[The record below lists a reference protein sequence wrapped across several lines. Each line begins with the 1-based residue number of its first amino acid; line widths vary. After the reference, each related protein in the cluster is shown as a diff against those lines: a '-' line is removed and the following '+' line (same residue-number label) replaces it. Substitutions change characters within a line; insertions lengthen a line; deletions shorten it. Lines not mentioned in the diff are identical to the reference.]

1 MTKLSFCHFR
11 RCAFL
16 LLAFQLSVNPVVTAA
31 QESDADKPTG
41 PSPATIDPTPSTQQ
55 ELEKELNLAF
65 VQIAE
70 YRETLQQLN
79 TQRLRL
85 EGIRQ
90 EVLEA
95 RVSRT
100 LDQLISLSSETA
112 KKFLDNR
119 EEFPAL
125 EAQKVQVVEIMTSL
139 PSLIGAELSIIRE
152 GIVLPRADQ
161 SALEQAAVLAELEI
175 ASREY
180 DRLLEVLSD
189 TNKLAVELGI
199 DTAPVEADIRKQII
213 RGAEG
218 ASAYLDVI
226 MDHLDRLRRQ
236 LATLPKNEELKAKI
250 AVTERHMLVVA
261 EILRKRAKMMAGM
274 DMDVSRIE
282 TQLITATGALTTEI
296 FNWSVVTGLA
306 SDFFGG
312 IQDWIS
318 DNGAR
323 IVFQLLVFLAIL
335 AIAWKLAKIAQI
347 VTQRAL
353 RTTRVRLS
361 QLLQDMIVST
371 ARSIVLILGL
381 LIGLSQLGVSLG
393 PLLAGLGIAGFIVG
407 FALQDSLSNFASGML
422 ILIYRPFDVG
432 DVVDVNG
439 AFGTVRQMSL
449 VNTTV
454 MTYDNQTLIVPNNQ
468 IWQNVI
474 KNLTNQTTRR
484 VDMTFGI
491 SYGDDIEKA
500 ERVLREIVASNDRV
514 LKDPEPLI
522 HLHELG
528 DSSVNFIVRPWVNT
542 EDYWD
547 TYWAIT
553 RAVKMRFD
561 AEGISIPFP
570 QRDVHLY
577 MHSPSATS

>member
-41 PSPATIDPTPSTQQ
+41 SSPATIGPTPSPQQ

-65 VQIAE
+65 LQIAE

-161 SALEQAAVLAELEI
+161 SALEQAGVLAELEI

-318 DNGAR
+318 DNGSR

-577 MHSPSATS
+577 THSPSATS

>member
-318 DNGAR
+318 DNGSR

>member
-41 PSPATIDPTPSTQQ
+41 SSPATIDPTPSPQQ

-65 VQIAE
+65 LQIAE

-161 SALEQAAVLAELEI
+161 SALEQAGVLAELEI

-318 DNGAR
+318 DNGSR

-577 MHSPSATS
+577 THSPSATS

>member
-577 MHSPSATS
+577 THSPSATS